1 MGVVLLLT
9 RLPVIHDLA
18 KSKKKKN
25 EKKDRPVRNKNK
37 QTKKKSSTETSSEVA
52 TQVSNAYHFKRSLQ
66 SQQLLFEA

>member
-18 KSKKKKN
+18 KRKKKN